1 MIIFD
6 EASHTYTNNI
16 SNEKYISVTTLLSKY
31 KKPFDKELH
40 SLRVS
45 KREGVPQ
52 EMVLEMWEQENKR
65 STDRGTHIH
74 KLLENYLNEGDI
86 VKDYNWLYK
95 SYNNVIANNIS
106 SFSSFKSEQLLY
118 NDEFKV
124 AGTADLIYD
133 HGEYFTVGDFKT
145 NKRFLFTSKYNEY
158 FNDPISHLS
167 YCEFNSY
174 ALQLSMYA
182 YMHEQLTGKKCCNIV
197 IFYLNENN
205 FIPVH
210 CNYLKQDIINMLRH
224 YKEL

>member
-6 EASHTYTNNI
+6 EASHTYTNNETD
-16 SNEKYISVTTLLSKY
+16 EKYISVTTLISKY

-65 STDRGTHIH
+65 STDRGSLIH
-74 KLLENYLNEGDI
+74 KLLEDYLTVGE
-86 VKDYNWLYK
+86 VVSDYSWLYR
-95 SYNNVIANNIS
+95 SYDKIVADNID
-106 SFSSFKSEQLLY
+106 SFRSFDSERLLF
-118 NDEFKV
+118 NDEYKV

-133 HGEYFTVGDFKT
+133 HGEYFTIGDFKT
-145 NKRFLFTSKYNEY
+145 NKRFLFNSKYNEY

-174 ALQLSMYA
+174 ALQLSIYA
-182 YMHEQLTGKKCCNIV
+182 YMHEQITGKKCCKIV
-197 IFYLNENN
+197 VFYLNESN
-205 FIPVH
+205 FVPIY
-210 CNYLKQDIINMLRH
+210 CNYLKQDVINMFKH
-224 YKEL
+224 YRAR